1 MAPILGTLIAF
12 VLSLLGFGTIA
23 TISIDNL
30 HSIQASATAS
40 QLLILNKAA
49 QQYVTDNAAA
59 LVSTA
64 TATTPVTVTV
74 AQLIT
79 GNYLPASYLPRNPYR
94 QTWQLQVLQPNAG
107 VLQSLVTSTG
117 GTQIPVKQLPVIA
130 AQAGAQGGFVPY
142 QNQGGNPN
150 MVPTSAFG
158 AYGAW
163 QVSLANFA
171 NPGAGHMAS
180 LLAFGNTQVN
190 NSYLYRIQVPNHPEL
205 NAMQTDLGMT
215 DVGGTAHDING
226 ANVISTQSLR
236 ALSNGSLGT
245 PSISTANGK
254 VITWNQVPEGGVL
267 SLQGAD
273 GTWVHVE
280 NLNGTFRLINSAW
293 NAQLFSVDQNGNVT
307 AMRTIQAGNI
317 ATPNTACPTNG
328 QAAAN
333 SDGSGQWLQCIY
345 KQWKPFGGNI
355 LRMGYY
361 LAQHGTGVPAP
372 TCPRGGT
379 PLATV
384 TPFNFS
390 VDSTAIVNYGA
401 WGSGPWTV
409 YVQDGS
415 GAPIPGAQATVGTY
429 CAY

>member
-117 GTQIPVKQLPVIA
+117 GTQIPVRQLPVIA

-190 NSYLYRIQVPNHPEL
+190 NSYLYRVQVPNHPEL

-215 DVGGTAHDING
+215 DVGGASHDING
-226 ANVISTQSLR
+226 ANTVNANAFRLANGAGLNGDQGGALEIGDISGTHSGQAPYIDFHYGGKGAQDFNARLQNDGDSHLVV
-236 ALSNGSLGT
+236 AGANGKGSLGVQGT
-245 PSISTANGK
+245 L
-254 VITWNQVPEGGVL
+254 QV
-267 SLQGAD
+267 
-273 GTWVHVE
+273 
-280 NLNGTFRLINSAW
+280 
-293 NAQLFSVDQNGNVT
+293 
-307 AMRTIQAGNI
+307 GNI
-317 ATPNTACPTNG
+317 ASPNTSCPTNG
-328 QAAAN
+328 MAAAN

-345 KQWKPFGGNI
+345 NQWKPFGGNI